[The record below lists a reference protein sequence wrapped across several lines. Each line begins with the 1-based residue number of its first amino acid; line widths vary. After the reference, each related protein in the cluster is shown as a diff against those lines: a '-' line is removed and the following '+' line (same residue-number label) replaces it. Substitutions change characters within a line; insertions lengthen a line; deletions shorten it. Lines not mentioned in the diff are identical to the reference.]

1 MQVKASL
8 KYARMSA
15 QKAREVTRAITGMP
29 VAQALSVLDFTPK
42 KAAFLIG
49 KTLRS
54 AIANAENNHEL
65 DAEEMIVT
73 SAVATDGPA
82 LKRIMPRARGSAAPI
97 KKRMCHITVLIGPKE
112 GANGAAD
119 APDAPAA
126 AEADAADE
134 KSDAKKGAKK
144 APAGK
149 SAAKKAAPAKKAA
162 AKKK

>member
-1 MQVKASL
+1 MQVKSVL

-29 VAQALSVLDFTPK
+29 VSQALSVLDFTPK
-42 KAAFLIG
+42 KSAFLIG

-65 DAEEMIVT
+65 DTETLVVK

-97 KKRMCHITVLIGPKE
+97 KKRMCHITVIVAPKE
-112 GANGAAD
+112 EPAAA
-119 APDAPAA
+119 APEAPAA
-126 AEADAADE
+126 EE
-134 KSDAKKGAKK
+134 KPAAKKVAKKK
-144 APAGK
+144 APAKDGE
-149 SAAKKAAPAKKAA
+149 AKPKKAA
-162 AKKK
+162 AKKKAE